1 MDAGAED
8 VQRVEGEDDATEG
21 YKARSLEAFL
31 RLVCGIACCPVPWMQ
46 ADVRSMSNFDVAAC
60 SCGLFR
66 DSCSASQGDT
76 RREGSW
82 CFTHWWLLSVV
93 AVSAMPW
100 CSGADKRRRVRI
112 GTRQPASARHPGSR
126 RPVRAGVLAPHCHRG
141 ALTSSFLLRA
151 WASGA
156 LSATRQCVCGASCV
170 PSASTHVQSAAAGPD
185 QMRVVTCESAQ
196 RNLSC
201 LSTVTAG
208 LAGLPMHHR
217 HRASLSPHRWMTG
230 HLRRTRRCWSGC
242 WRWTTWMLCTQTA
255 RACHDP
261 VAGPDLVSVQSATR
275 SEIRHVL
282 GTPRPMLQVRLTM
295 FCRLAPQ

>member
-1 MDAGAED
+1 MFIQASSYVQFTNFPTSFDVRVCCGACCNCCRLLASLFVSSRLTLHRPVRMQAFEAAMDAGAED

-141 ALTSSFLLRA
+141 ALTSS
-151 WASGA
+151 S
-156 LSATRQCVCGASCV
+156 S
-170 PSASTHVQSAAAGPD
+170 
-185 QMRVVTCESAQ
+185 
-196 RNLSC
+196 
-201 LSTVTAG
+201 
-208 LAGLPMHHR
+208 
-217 HRASLSPHRWMTG
+217 
-230 HLRRTRRCWSGC
+230 
-242 WRWTTWMLCTQTA
+242 
-255 RACHDP
+255 
-261 VAGPDLVSVQSATR
+261 
-275 SEIRHVL
+275 
-282 GTPRPMLQVRLTM
+282 
-295 FCRLAPQ
+295 